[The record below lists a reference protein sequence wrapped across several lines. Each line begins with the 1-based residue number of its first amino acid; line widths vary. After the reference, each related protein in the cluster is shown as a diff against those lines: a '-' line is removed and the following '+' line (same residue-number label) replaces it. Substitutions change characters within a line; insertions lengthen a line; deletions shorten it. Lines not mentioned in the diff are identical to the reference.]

1 MNKLISNTQITLVQS
16 NLHFTTLTL
25 VFYLVYVINSWIFSM
40 HSVILSTENGFIIV
54 YRCLLLIKTL
64 LLVNYINNDIIGE
77 WLLFD
82 LAFITV
88 SHKLRLFLNILWF
101 E

>member
-1 MNKLISNTQITLVQS
+1 
-16 NLHFTTLTL
+16 
-25 VFYLVYVINSWIFSM
+25 M
-40 HSVILSTENGFIIV
+40 HSVILSTENGFIVV
-54 YRCLLLIKTL
+54 YRCLLLIQPLIKTL

-82 LAFITV
+82 LAFINL

-101 E
+101 DIAYKIK